1 MDEGIKVQSSQQ
13 TMLPKQTARKRNRSE
28 KTTGRVAGTIHQP
41 VITTLVFRLERT
53 HTMNSAKISTIVLA
67 VTSLAWGSA
76 FAADSG
82 LTRDQVKA
90 ELAAAQRTGNVIV
103 NSESGALA
111 KDVFPSLYPV
121 AYATEGLSRDQVKA
135 ELAAA
140 QQAGNVIVN
149 GETGQTVAELL
160 PARFPATLTT
170 KTRAEVKAELAE
182 AQRTGNI
189 VINGETGQTL
199 AQAYPARYTSGN
211 AVAQNPANAQI
222 SAR

>member
-1 MDEGIKVQSSQQ
+1 
-13 TMLPKQTARKRNRSE
+13 
-28 KTTGRVAGTIHQP
+28 
-41 VITTLVFRLERT
+41 
-53 HTMNSAKISTIVLA
+53 MNSTKISTIVLA

-76 FAADSG
+76 IAADGG

-103 NSESGALA
+103 NSESSALA

-121 AYATEGLSRDQVKA
+121 AYATEGLSRAQVKA
-135 ELAAA
+135 ELAAGR
-140 QQAGNVIVN
+140 QAGNVIVN
-149 GETGQTVAELL
+149 GETGQTIAELN
-160 PARFPATLTT
+160 PAQFPATLST

-182 AQRTGNI
+182 AQRTGDI

-199 AQAYPARYTSGN
+199 AQAYPARYASGN
-211 AVAQNPANAQI
+211 AVAQSPANAQV